1 MYVCMYVSMYEADS
15 QRPAVLTSLLSA
27 PAVLLKDLKDMLPN
41 WAQTAWKGGEHIQ
54 TLLSQSRNFCSK
66 ACLRLW
72 LFNWLLFCFRLEHRF
87 LPIVRRTD

>member
-27 PAVLLKDLKDMLPN
+27 PAVLLKDMLPSRS
-41 WAQTAWKGGEHIQ
+41 K
-54 TLLSQSRNFCSK
+54 LLGKEANASK
-66 ACLRLW
+66 HSPPSLATSLSKDRLRLW

-87 LPIVRRTD
+87 LPIVGCTD